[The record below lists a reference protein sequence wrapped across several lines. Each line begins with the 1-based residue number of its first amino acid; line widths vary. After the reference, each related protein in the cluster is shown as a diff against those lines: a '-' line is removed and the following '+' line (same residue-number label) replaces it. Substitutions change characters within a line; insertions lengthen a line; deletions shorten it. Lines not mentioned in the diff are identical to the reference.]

1 MYCKH
6 PFPVFY
12 SLALFWNTQLA
23 AVQVFRSLSLC
34 DSSNSEPQN
43 LFLLCPPLHLH
54 NSNFTHEETSR
65 RRPSHPRAAWDWQQS
80 SPFLGLC
87 PPHGMPLFPLGPGLG
102 KRKRC
107 EVAVPQSFPIGY
119 LQDSKYL
126 VLQVTNGLGKEVVQI
141 LLIMTTQ
148 ALILASI
155 F

>member
-1 MYCKH
+1 
-6 PFPVFY
+6 
-12 SLALFWNTQLA
+12 
-23 AVQVFRSLSLC
+23 
-34 DSSNSEPQN
+34 
-43 LFLLCPPLHLH
+43 
-54 NSNFTHEETSR
+54 
-65 RRPSHPRAAWDWQQS
+65 
-80 SPFLGLC
+80 
-87 PPHGMPLFPLGPGLG
+87 MPLVPLGPGLG

-126 VLQVTNGLGKEVVQI
+126 VLQVTNGLGKEVVRI